1 MTIDRER
8 MGLEEMADTFVSL
21 WRSRRSNCGRAAQE
35 VIDQLT
41 LSCIPEVA
49 ELEIFEIAPVVA
61 LMFGKLNKDDRQ
73 ALTEALH
80 DLANCC

>member
-1 MTIDRER
+1 
-8 MGLEEMADTFVSL
+8 MGLEEIADTFVSL
-21 WRSRRSNCGRAAQE
+21 WRSRRSNSDERAQE

-41 LSCIPEVA
+41 LSVIPEAA

-61 LMFGKLNKDDRQ
+61 MMFGKLNKADRQ